1 MILKNK
7 KIILAVSGSIAAYKS
22 AFLVRLLVKEGAEVK
37 VILTDAA
44 KEFITPL
51 TLGTLSKNPVISSFT
66 STDDGTWH
74 NHVELGLWADIM
86 IIAPATAHTLA
97 KCAHGICDS
106 MLVATYLSARCPVY
120 FAPAMDLDMYAHFST
135 EDSLEK
141 LKSNGNFIIE
151 PNSGELASGLDGKG
165 RMAEPE
171 EIVDALKAYFVKD
184 IFFTNKKVLIT
195 AGPSQED
202 IDPVRFIS
210 NHSSGKMGYAIA
222 KVLSD
227 AGADVKIVSGPVSI
241 EKPIGPKIYAVRS
254 AEEMFKQMQNLH
266 KEVDIVIFAAA
277 VADYKPK
284 EKANQKIKKKES
296 EMFIELTKTIDIAAE
311 LGKVKKP
318 MQVHVGFA
326 LETNDEYAHAI
337 GKLERKNFDMIIL
350 NSLQDKGAGFRHDTN
365 KIAIMDI
372 LGNKKDYELKHKD
385 EVATD
390 IKDAIKNYI
399 ISKNEN

>member
-1 MILKNK
+1 MNLKDK

-22 AFLVRLLVKEGAEVK
+22 AFLVRLLVKEGADVK

-51 TLGTLSKNPVISSFT
+51 TLGTLSKNEVISSFT
-66 STDDGTWH
+66 STVEGTWH
-74 NHVELGLWADIM
+74 NHVELGLWADLM

-135 EDSLEK
+135 EESIAK
-141 LKSNGNFIIE
+141 LKANGNYIIE
-151 PNSGELASGLDGKG
+151 PTSGELASGLDGKG

-171 EIVDALKAYFVKD
+171 NIVVAIDRHFKQD
-184 IFFTNKKVLIT
+184 SFFKNKKIVIT

-210 NHSSGKMGYAIA
+210 NHSSGKMAFAIA
-222 KVLSD
+222 NTFAD
-227 AGADVKIVSGPVSI
+227 AGALVQLVSGPVALETPEGV
-241 EKPIGPKIYAVRS
+241 EKINVRT
-254 AEEMFKQMQNLH
+254 AQEMYEATEKLH
-266 KEVDIVIFAAA
+266 GEADIVIFAAA

-284 EKANQKIKKKES
+284 HKAEQKIKKKTD
-296 EMFIELTKTIDIAAE
+296 EMFIELSKTVDIAAE

-318 MQVHVGFA
+318 NQIHVGFA
-326 LETNDEYAHAI
+326 LETNDEHAHALD
-337 GKLERKNFDMIIL
+337 KLSRKNFDMIVL

-365 KIAIMDI
+365 KISIMDK
-372 LGNKKDYELKHKD
+372 LGNAKAYELKHKD
-385 EVATD
+385 AVAED
-390 IKDAIKNYI
+390 IKNAIKHYLTNT
-399 ISKNEN
+399 NEK

>member
-1 MILKNK
+1 MILQNK
-7 KIILAVSGSIAAYKS
+7 KIIVAVSGSIAAYKS
-22 AFLVRLLVKEGAEVK
+22 AFLVRLLVKEGADVK
-37 VILTDAA
+37 VILTEAA

-74 NHVELGLWADIM
+74 NHVELGLWADLM
-86 IIAPATAHTLA
+86 VMAPATAHTLA

-135 EDSLEK
+135 EDSLYK
-141 LKSNGNFIIE
+141 LQSNGNFIIE

-171 EIVDALKAYFVKD
+171 EIVDALKAHFGKD
-184 IFFTNKKVLIT
+184 DFFKNKKIVIT

-227 AGADVKIVSGPVSI
+227 AGAEVAVVSGPVSI
-241 EKPIGPKIYAVRS
+241 VKPIGPHFYGVRS
-254 AEEMFKQMQNLH
+254 AEEMYVKTKELH
-266 KEVDIVIFAAA
+266 ETADIIIFAAA

-284 EKANQKIKKKES
+284 EKATQKIKKKDS
-296 EMFIELTKTIDIAAE
+296 EMQIELTKTVDIAAE
-311 LGKVKKP
+311 LGKVKKAN
-318 MQVHVGFA
+318 QVHVGFA
-326 LETNDEYAHAI
+326 LETNDEYAHAM

-350 NSLQDKGAGFRHDTN
+350 NSLQDKGAGFRFDTN
-365 KIAIMDI
+365 KIAIMD
-372 LGNKKDYELKHKD
+372 KKGKKQTYELKHKD
-385 EVATD
+385 EVAAD
-390 IKDAIKNYI
+390 IKEAIKQYI
-399 ISKNEN
+399 ISKNED

>member
-1 MILKNK
+1 MILLNK

-51 TLGTLSKNPVISSFT
+51 TLGTLSKNAVISSFT

-106 MLVATYLSARCPVY
+106 MLVATYLSARCAVY
-120 FAPAMDLDMYAHFST
+120 FVPAMDLDMYAHFST

-141 LKSNGNFIIE
+141 LQSNGNFIIA
-151 PNSGELASGLDGKG
+151 PNSGELASGLEGKG

-171 EIVDALKAYFVKD
+171 EIVNAVKAHFSKD
-184 IFFTNKKVLIT
+184 NFFNNKKIIIT

-227 AGADVKIVSGPVSI
+227 AGALVSIISGPVNI
-241 EKPIGPKIYAVRS
+241 EKPFGVQIISVRS
-254 AEEMFKQMQNLH
+254 AEEMYNQTQALH
-266 KEVDIVIFAAA
+266 NEADIVIFAAA

-284 EKANQKIKKKES
+284 EKATQKIKKKEN
-296 EMFIELTKTIDIAAE
+296 EMIIELAKTVDIAAE
-311 LGKVKKP
+311 LGKIKKSN
-318 MQVHVGFA
+318 QVHVGFA
-326 LETNDEYAHAI
+326 LETNNEYAHAM

-350 NSLQDKGAGFRHDTN
+350 NSLQDTGAGFRFDTN

-372 LGNKKDYELKHKD
+372 KGGNQTYELKHKD
-385 EVATD
+385 QVAAD
-390 IKDAIKNYI
+390 IRDAIKKYI